1 MKKRLYNSPLT
12 EVMVFATERLMSSD
26 SISNIAPSDNF
37 NGNSTPG
44 SAPKRQTPV
53 F

>member
-1 MKKRLYNSPLT
+1 MKKHYIFPHT

-26 SISNIAPSDNF
+26 SISNIAPNDNF